1 MPTISVDDHFGKWD
15 EYPKKVTCKLAKW
28 HISDFPN
35 FSDRNR
41 FNLRRLGTPKECDDI
56 AEAAQL
62 DLAWF
67 NTHSEGNDK
76 LPFSVLQALVQDMFT
91 QRNSKIVQKFLE
103 LPPNGQLGGVAKL
116 HAHIIRDMKGK
127 HDDKFDENNLIK
139 VLQDI
144 RAAAPYVVSS
154 HAKHALQ
161 FNLQKERAE
170 NKKRK
175 RKAED
180 DKYRED
186 KGIILKKTT
195 STSPP
200 LPNVAISTSSGTGN
214 TTGTNNNNNGG
225 GSSSSSTNTTGNS
238 GGNGGANG
246 SKSTGTTGGSG
257 TNVVTQI
264 ALNPVAFSQDI
275 NESVVLSSAKV
286 SKAPEKKKRKK
297 APPRKKAAPKKKTT
311 RKKKAKVAEVDDLV
325 NANIDG
331 GLALI

>member
-1 MPTISVDDHFGKWD
+1 MPTISVDDHFENWD
-15 EYPKKVTCKLAKW
+15 QYPKKVTCKLAKW

-56 AEAAQL
+56 AKAAQL

-67 NTHSEGNDK
+67 NTHSKNGDK

-103 LPPNGQLGGVAKL
+103 LPPNEQLGNVAKL
-116 HAHIIRDMKGK
+116 RSHIIKNIMGK
-127 HDDKFDENNLIK
+127 YDDKFTEENLIK

-180 DKYRED
+180 DKYRKD
-186 KGIILKKTT
+186 KGIIH
-195 STSPP
+195 
-200 LPNVAISTSSGTGN
+200 
-214 TTGTNNNNNGG
+214 
-225 GSSSSSTNTTGNS
+225 
-238 GGNGGANG
+238 
-246 SKSTGTTGGSG
+246 
-257 TNVVTQI
+257 
-264 ALNPVAFSQDI
+264 
-275 NESVVLSSAKV
+275 
-286 SKAPEKKKRKK
+286 KKK
-297 APPRKKAAPKKKTT
+297 
-311 RKKKAKVAEVDDLV
+311 
-325 NANIDG
+325 N
-331 GLALI
+331 

>member
-1 MPTISVDDHFGKWD
+1 MPTISVDDHFENWD

-41 FNLRRLGTPKECDDI
+41 FNLQRLGTPKECDDI
-56 AEAAQL
+56 AEAAKL

-67 NTHSEGNDK
+67 NTHSKGNSK

-103 LPPNGQLGGVAKL
+103 LPPNKQLGNVSKL
-116 HAHIIRDMKGK
+116 YAHIIKGIGGK
-127 HDDKFDENNLIK
+127 HDDKFDEDNLIK

-144 RAAAPYVVSS
+144 RAGAPYVVSS

-161 FNLQKERAE
+161 FNLQQEHAK

-175 RKAED
+175 RREED
-180 DKYRED
+180 DKYRKD
-186 KGIILKKTT
+186 KGIIQAKTT
-195 STSPP
+195 IASSPP
-200 LPNVAISTSSGTGN
+200 SPNVAISTSSGTGN
-214 TTGTNNNNNGG
+214 PTGTNNNNSGG
-225 GSSSSSTNTTGNS
+225 GTSSSNTT
-238 GGNGGANG
+238 GNGGANG
-246 SKSTGTTGGSG
+246 SSSTAGTGSSG